1 MKKLLIAGVAA
12 VSLAAPFFAGAPV
25 HEVHARPDCQ
35 AVDYNGDGVVDI
47 TDISTAVAM
56 QGGSGRTKIL
66 VTNFGEA
73 C

>member
-12 VSLAAPFFAGAPV
+12 VSLAAPFIAGAPV

-35 AVDYNGDGVVDI
+35 AVDYNGDGIVDI
-47 TDISTAVAM
+47 TDVAKALSLS
-56 QGGSGRTKIL
+56 GGNGRVNIL

>member
-12 VSLAAPFFAGAPV
+12 VSLAVPFVGGAPV
-25 HEVHARPDCQ
+25 HEVYARPDCQ

-47 TDISTAVAM
+47 TDIVTSM
-56 QGGSGRTKIL
+56 SLSGGNGRARIL
-66 VTNFGEA
+66 LTNFGEA